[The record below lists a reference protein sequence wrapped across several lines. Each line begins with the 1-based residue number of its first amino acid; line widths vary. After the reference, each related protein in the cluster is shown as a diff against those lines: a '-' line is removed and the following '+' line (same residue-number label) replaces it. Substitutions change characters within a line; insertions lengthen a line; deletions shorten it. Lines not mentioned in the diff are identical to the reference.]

1 MKVSGLSYSSITNY
15 DMCNFKYYLQA
26 VLGFQDESGPAATIG
41 HISHHILE
49 ILSKAS
55 MLKHDPASKIWN
67 LDYLFK
73 ICFERY
79 YVERPEICEKIDPK
93 KLVDVS
99 KGVVDIVNSDYSP
112 IRDNTI
118 AVELP
123 FNIAITDPGFKINDK
138 HLSIRGRIDRIDQI
152 DANTLEIIDYKSGTR
167 TNYNSTDR
175 HKKTSEDLYNDLQ
188 PRLYH
193 LACAYLFGHFSN
205 FIVTMYYLVDG
216 GPVSV
221 PFSEADIGI
230 TKELLRR
237 KYQAISANED
247 PQRTKSWKCT
257 TLCPFGKDG
266 SCDRLWAEKEQVGV
280 EFMTEKYKAL
290 NYGNKRK

>member
-1 MKVSGLSYSSITNY
+1 MKVSGLSYSSMTNY
-15 DMCNFKYYLQA
+15 DWCNFKYWLQA

-55 MLKHDPASKIWN
+55 VVKHDPKSKIWD

-73 ICFERY
+73 ICFNRY
-79 YVERPEICEKIDPK
+79 YKERPEICEKIDNK
-93 KLVDVS
+93 KLLDVS
-99 KGVVDIVNSDYSP
+99 KGVVDIINSDYTP
-112 IRDNTI
+112 IRNNTI

-138 HLSIRGRIDRIDQI
+138 YLNIRGRIDRVDQI
-152 DANTLEIIDYKSGTR
+152 DTSTLEIIDYKSGTR
-167 TNYNSTDR
+167 TNYNSSDR

-193 LACAYLFGHFSN
+193 LACQYLYPEFNS
-205 FIVTMYYLVDG
+205 FIVTMYYLTDG
-216 GPVSV
+216 GAVSV

-230 TKELLRR
+230 TKEILRR
-237 KYQAISANED
+237 KFQAISANDD
-247 PQRTKSWKCT
+247 PQRTRSWKCNV
-257 TLCPFGKDG
+257 LCPFGKDG
-266 SCDRLWAEKEQVGV
+266 SCDKLWAEKEQVGV
-280 EFMTEKYKAL
+280 EFMKAKYTTL